1 MVSGQ
6 HCPGEV
12 VETPGAR
19 LAPVALPMRLG
30 VVTPV
35 PDHRIAAAAGAA
47 HALGPAVLAHQR
59 EALGVVQ
66 QRREIDQV
74 DGCHDGDGSSQEPV
88 SYSYSRFEARP
99 PSAPR
104 LSPHLTT
111 PEADKSQGSLRR
123 GCAPWLWVTRC
134 WSGSPRPCCRPAR
147 HCKWSSASC
156 IGPCWRSCGPT

>member
-30 VVTPV
+30 VVAPV
-35 PDHRIAAAAGAA
+35 ADHRIAAAAGAA

-99 PSAPR
+99 LSAPR
-104 LSPHLTT
+104 PSPHLTT
-111 PEADKSQGSLRR
+111 PEADKSHLSLTGGERR
-123 GCAPWLWVTRC
+123 CPKVTAPVKPSMRK
-134 WSGSPRPCCRPAR
+134 R
-147 HCKWSSASC
+147 
-156 IGPCWRSCGPT
+156 

>member
-1 MVSGQ
+1 MVPGQ
-6 HCPGEV
+6 HGADEV
-12 VETPGAR
+12 VAAPSTR
-19 LAPVALPMRLG
+19 LAPVALPTRLR

-99 PSAPR
+99 LSAPR
-104 LSPHLTT
+104 PSPHLTT
-111 PEADKSQGSLRR
+111 PEADKSQTQNENWW
-123 GCAPWLWVTRC
+123 PITRKLDLT
-134 WSGSPRPCCRPAR
+134 A
-147 HCKWSSASC
+147 SSAMHLKSYA
-156 IGPCWRSCGPT
+156 